1 MSKNKF
7 GSSWTKEKMKIV
19 VDYAK
24 AYLNI
29 MNKQTWAKTIYFD
42 GFAGSGIIEMGENE
56 EVKKGTAL
64 RILDIIEPK
73 SFDIYYFV
81 ELNEDH
87 KKELEKNVQE
97 NYFGRNVHV
106 VKADAN
112 IKLAKMAEFLKAN
125 KNYRALSFIDPYGMA
140 INWDSIASLKG
151 LGVDLW
157 ILVPTGIGMGRM
169 LKNNGEISE
178 GWYTKLEKFLGLT
191 KEDVKNHFYKTQE
204 VSTLFGTETIVEKEK
219 NSIHK
224 AGELY
229 RDRLKTIFKYVSE
242 SFVMRN
248 TTNSIMY
255 HFMMATNNPNALK
268 IANEVIKPTY
278 KL

>member
-1 MSKNKF
+1 MNKNKF
-7 GSSWTKEKMKIV
+7 GGSWTEEKMKIV

-24 AYLNI
+24 AYLII
-29 MNKQTWAKTIYFD
+29 MNKQTWARTIYFD
-42 GFAGSGIIEMGENE
+42 GFAGSGIIAMGEKE
-56 EVKKGTAL
+56 EIKKGTAL
-64 RILDIIEPK
+64 RILDIVVPK
-73 SFDIYYFV
+73 PFDIYYFV
-81 ELNEDH
+81 ELNEEH
-87 KKELEKNVQE
+87 KKELERSVQE

-106 VKADAN
+106 VNADAN
-112 IKLAKMAEFLKAN
+112 NKLIKMAGFLKAN
-125 KNYRALSFIDPYGMA
+125 KSYRALSFIDPYGMA
-140 INWDSIASLKG
+140 INWRSIAALKD

-157 ILVPTGIGMGRM
+157 ILVPTGIGVGRM

-178 GWYTKLEKFLGLT
+178 SWYAKLEKFLGLS
-191 KEDVKNHFYKTQE
+191 KEEVKNHFYKTQE
-204 VSTLFGTETIVEKEK
+204 INTLFGTETVTAKEK

-255 HFMMATNNPNALK
+255 HFMMATNNSNALK